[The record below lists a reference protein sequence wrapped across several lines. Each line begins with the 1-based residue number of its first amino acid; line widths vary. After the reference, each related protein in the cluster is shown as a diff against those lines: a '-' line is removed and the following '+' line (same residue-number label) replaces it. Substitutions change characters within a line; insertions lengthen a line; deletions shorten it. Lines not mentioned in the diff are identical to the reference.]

1 MVRRWMKLLRAAR
14 SPSDEDEN
22 EIRLKH
28 AIERHASSNDHSFR
42 PILRQLLREYI
53 RFKKRPTVGLVDIFR
68 CWTFTPSP
76 IHSWTEQS
84 TYSTDAEWNEEI
96 LVTDPSNSFSEM
108 LSNLAY
114 SIKHCPPGGVTLVAV
129 AATPDTGAL
138 DGFFTFR
145 HEVSA
150 TIRRNIDGMRFA
162 PSQMICFLVSDL
174 WDLPMPLVGQDFDVI
189 ERSRRRLVS
198 LPSQKKPV
206 GNLDPAQGFHDRI
219 MLTWHS
225 TAPSFVSDMHV
236 EIWQQYKKLPEREFA
251 HIRLF
256 PATEPEH
263 DNRTA
268 SATSASSSNTV
279 AGGDNGAR
287 LFILFR
293 SMNALHHFSYMRSES
308 QVYARSEGTTLVNC
322 RACQSEIVFSILAVF
337 QVMKFESRTF
347 LEGCTDELRKMEL
360 LGRQHPSVNKMR
372 YLVHLED
379 CRFGAE
385 ESVTHALSVLK
396 TLENWIREQET
407 EQKLWDG
414 GQSFEQRLEILRTDL
429 EYLQDEL
436 VHTSKAI
443 EEMQQKIREQ
453 LSLSRGR
460 RDFILALLA
469 AIYLPLS
476 FTTSFFGMNMNTNTS
491 PGPQAF
497 STWTNS
503 SLDGL
508 PADTRNSTEAI
519 ISAMNTSGSLNWTW
533 EQFGIMLGCLILT
546 LPLAL
551 AAGGIF
557 RWLYVWGGT

>member
-1 MVRRWMKLLRAAR
+1 
-14 SPSDEDEN
+14 
-22 EIRLKH
+22 
-28 AIERHASSNDHSFR
+28 
-42 PILRQLLREYI
+42 
-53 RFKKRPTVGLVDIFR
+53 
-68 CWTFTPSP
+68 
-76 IHSWTEQS
+76 
-84 TYSTDAEWNEEI
+84 
-96 LVTDPSNSFSEM
+96 
-108 LSNLAY
+108 
-114 SIKHCPPGGVTLVAV
+114 
-129 AATPDTGAL
+129 
-138 DGFFTFR
+138 
-145 HEVSA
+145 
-150 TIRRNIDGMRFA
+150 
-162 PSQMICFLVSDL
+162 
-174 WDLPMPLVGQDFDVI
+174 
-189 ERSRRRLVS
+189 
-198 LPSQKKPV
+198 
-206 GNLDPAQGFHDRI
+206 

-557 RWLYVWGGT
+557 RWSVQSAARYVRYWRVLYIIAYIGFIFFSIAGSMSGGELETTGTVCNCILLFSLAFNAWNLYPARRSLSYIGLFLFTAPFVFVSIKKPFPMMIFPWVLFGCIWLIRRWQKWKQA